1 MVPSSVGISLEES
14 VINLGNPKPFSE
26 TEEADGGNADTVSN
40 KVCCCFLKACPGERP
55 ALPYQHWLPALYIV
69 SLLNSYHKAA
79 RHQLRA
85 QQCMLSTPVSKRA
98 AALVPLPHGP
108 YRDLCGRAWK
118 PIHTSSSVMGPF
130 LKHAVSVRIPRREE
144 LCRGWSE
151 SLHRR
156 NAI

>member
-26 TEEADGGNADTVSN
+26 AKEADGGNADTVSN

-85 QQCMLSTPVSKRA
+85 QRCMLNTPVSKRA

-108 YRDLCGRAWK
+108 YRDLCGCAWK

-130 LKHAVSVRIPRREE
+130 LKHAASVRIPRREE